1 MTDMPGIDEMFDTV
15 QELVRSASACAR
27 DPLELEKA
35 LIKLE
40 TYLTA
45 HFSTEDPAFVDSLT
59 AAHRQQ
65 LAATL
70 AEVARLEAGVTAK
83 LAWLDSL
90 NQHLIDSLEE
100 GGPE

>member
-1 MTDMPGIDEMFDTV
+1 MTDMPGIDDMFDTV

-27 DPLELEKA
+27 DPIELEKA
-35 LIKLE
+35 LNKLE
-40 TYLTA
+40 TYLA
-45 HFSTEDPAFVDSLT
+45 EHFSTDDPAFVDSLT

-65 LAATL
+65 LAGIL
-70 AEVARLEAGVTAK
+70 ADVARLEAGVTAN